1 MSRLQISSL
10 TLYVPVALCVV
21 SVFYNKI
28 VVAAHDARGRAHS
41 CSMGR
46 VPEELAL
53 RPRAKLTRIVPLRSK
68 LLTYINVTMA
78 HAQLQVVALAQQRL
92 DAAASQRSRMRRVV
106 RLQQTSRCRQA
117 ACCALHIEALR
128 GRCVHCFF
136 VNIFIS
142 SPRWPT
148 GAP

>member
-1 MSRLQISSL
+1 MLDG
-10 TLYVPVALCVV
+10 A
-21 SVFYNKI
+21 
-28 VVAAHDARGRAHS
+28 GAHS

-46 VPEELAL
+46 VPVELAL

-78 HAQLQVVALAQQRL
+78 HGQLQVVALAQQRL

-106 RLQQTSRCRQA
+106 RLQQTSCCRQA

-128 GRCVHCFF
+128 GRCVRCFF

-142 SPRWPT
+142 SRY
-148 GAP
+148 ASRSSASA